1 MKLFTRPGDY
11 EAFLRLLREA
21 HVKYPDVRIL
31 GYCIMPNHWHL
42 VLYPTRDGE
51 LSRMMFWL
59 TMTHALRWRF
69 ARKLVGLGPLY
80 QGRFKSFPV
89 EDDEHLF
96 TVLRYTERNPLR
108 AELVERAEL
117 WQWSSLYLRMNDPA
131 TASELLSPWPIEM
144 PADWLQWVN
153 KPQTEKEVQEMRR
166 HIRTGIPYGNPPWQ
180 KHTARRLGIELDPK
194 PRGRPR
200 GK

>member
-1 MKLFTRPGDY
+1 
-11 EAFLRLLREA
+11 
-21 HVKYPDVRIL
+21 
-31 GYCIMPNHWHL
+31 
-42 VLYPTRDGE
+42 
-51 LSRMMFWL
+51 
-59 TMTHALRWRF
+59 
-69 ARKLVGLGPLY
+69 
-80 QGRFKSFPV
+80 
-89 EDDEHLF
+89 
-96 TVLRYTERNPLR
+96 
-108 AELVERAEL
+108 
-117 WQWSSLYLRMNDPA
+117 MNDPA